1 MRAIRRDALLI
12 GLLIAALIGYY
23 LPWLANPA
31 AALSANAFDLAEWV
45 GLAPSQRGAAPLP
58 MPASFFLRAT
68 LLLLA
73 LLYGL
78 RARALRGQGRAA
90 LAALALILA
99 LTLLPP
105 LGFFRGEWEDP
116 NYRQLMGLS
125 AAALIGLGALA
136 LAPQRLIGRRAEA
149 SIALLAAL
157 CAVIGQALALGVIRS
172 FQIAAP
178 PGAGFGVVIM
188 CLIAY
193 GALALWRA

>member
-1 MRAIRRDALLI
+1 MSVARRDWVLT

-23 LPWLANPA
+23 LSWLANPA

-68 LLLLA
+68 LLLLV

-78 RARALRGQGRAA
+78 RARAWRGAGRVA
-90 LAALALILA
+90 LTALALILA

-125 AAALIGLGALA
+125 AVALIGLAAVMLV
-136 LAPQRLIGRRAEA
+136 PRRLIGRRAEA
-149 SIALLAAL
+149 SIALLIAV
-157 CAVIGQALALGVIRS
+157 CAVIGQVLALDVIRS
-172 FQIAAP
+172 LHITAP
-178 PGAGFGVVIM
+178 AGVGFGAVIVSTISYAA
-188 CLIAY
+188 LI
-193 GALALWRA
+193 LWRT